1 MEVNMIV
8 RVMRLGSPDRNPIE
22 LPDGATVADALRQAG
37 ISSQG
42 ITVTVNGATAELSQ
56 ILGHK
61 QTVMVA
67 TKVAGGR

>member
-1 MEVNMIV
+1 MIV

-22 LPDGATVADALRQAG
+22 LPDGATVNDALRQAG

-42 ITVTVNGATAELSQ
+42 ITVTVNGAPVELSQ